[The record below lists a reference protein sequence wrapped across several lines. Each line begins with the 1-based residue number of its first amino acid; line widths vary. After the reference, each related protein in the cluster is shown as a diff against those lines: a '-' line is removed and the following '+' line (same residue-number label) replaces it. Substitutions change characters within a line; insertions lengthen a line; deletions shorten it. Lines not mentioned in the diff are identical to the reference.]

1 MAFSDEILMGIGQV
15 MLAMEIASVREY
27 WHVRDHNY
35 NHFPPILQKY
45 GAVGQIAEDD
55 FYVYTLDWPCAPNM
69 FPMRHGCLVGI
80 QIIPITAVSKYW
92 MDKVIYKYYR
102 KYNLTLK
109 TQINKR

>member
-1 MAFSDEILMGIGQV
+1 MGIGQV

>member
-1 MAFSDEILMGIGQV
+1 
-15 MLAMEIASVREY
+15 
-27 WHVRDHNY
+27 VRDHNY

-102 KYNLTLK
+102 KYNLKLK

>member
-1 MAFSDEILMGIGQV
+1 MGIGQV

-109 TQINKR
+109 TQINKRQKTKKRQ